1 MQELEKSLARDVE
14 RIQSLSIVPSILELI
29 CRVTGMGFSAVARV
43 TEDKWNACAV
53 KDEINFGLKPGG
65 ELKLET
71 TICNE
76 IRGHGRPVVIDEV
89 AADDNF
95 SNHHTPKMYGFQS
108 YISIPIILKDG
119 KFFGTLCA
127 IDPRPFPLKNSNM
140 VTMFNLFADL
150 ISYHLLSQD
159 VLEAKEDLLK
169 HTRLRLQDSMED
181 VRQFEQISR
190 HHLQEPLRKMRIYSD
205 KLIHH
210 SDLPQDD
217 NRKALALKISSLA
230 RDFSDMIG
238 QLSDFT
244 DLNGLSQQ
252 FQVVD
257 LNEILFAVMSKL
269 RLMIED
275 KKAIISADVLHTVYG
290 IPQQI
295 SQLFYHLLGNALH
308 FTREGVSPVIT
319 LSSRELTKE
328 ELTKL
333 DELNPSLRYCGISF
347 SDNGPGIEGSQLE
360 SIFRLFS
367 RLNARSQGDGFG
379 MGLPLVKKIALN
391 HRGAI
396 RVRST
401 VGSGSVFS
409 VVLPLHQ

>member
-43 TEDKWNACAV
+43 TEDKWIACAV

-76 IRGHGRPVVIDEV
+76 IRGHGQPVVIDEV

-95 SNHHTPKMYGFQS
+95 CNHHTPKMYGFQS
-108 YISIPIILKDG
+108 YISIPILLKDG
-119 KFFGTLCA
+119 TFFGTLCA

-181 VRQFEQISR
+181 IRQFEQISR

-217 NRKALALKISSLA
+217 KRNELALKISSLA

-269 RLMIED
+269 RLKIED

-308 FTREGVSPVIT
+308 FSGEGVSPIIT

-367 RLNARSQGDGFG
+367 RLNTRSQGDGFG
-379 MGLPLVKKIALN
+379 MGLPLVKKIVLN

-401 VGSGSVFS
+401 VGSGSVFT